1 MPMRRSR
8 RELLARIPKSSE
20 PSYLKVPVYLA
31 DETTARF
38 ETRSA
43 TTPEQALCAAVLSQA
58 LIDLRTNV
66 QIEYVRDWVAARYP
80 AAITF
85 VTCCDALG
93 LYPAAVREQL
103 DRIRPQ
109 SGVDRRFAGRGLR
122 HGIRRGAPLTTC

>member
-43 TTPEQALCAAVLSQA
+43 TTPEQALCAAVLLQA

-66 QIEYVRDWVAARYP
+66 QIEYVRDWIAARYP

-85 VTCCDALG
+85 STCCDALG
-93 LYPAAVREQL
+93 LDPSAVREQL
-103 DRIRPQ
+103 DRVRPQ